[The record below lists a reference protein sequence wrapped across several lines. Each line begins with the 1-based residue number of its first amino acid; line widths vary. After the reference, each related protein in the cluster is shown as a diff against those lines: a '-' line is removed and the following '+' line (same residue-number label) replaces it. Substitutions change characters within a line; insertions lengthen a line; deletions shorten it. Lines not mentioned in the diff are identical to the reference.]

1 MVYDNRKQME
11 EVIGKLDE
19 NSFIKKKIAEMKNY
33 REKTKILMK
42 KFKL

>member
-11 EVIGKLDE
+11 TVIGKLDE
-19 NSFIKKKIAEMKNY
+19 NSFIKNKMAEMKDY
-33 REKTKILMK
+33 REKTMGLMK